1 MKKILKNLITIAMCL
16 FVFIGSNYVL
26 AYTPL
31 LDDVEYG
38 SQKIVNLPI
47 SNNDM
52 GIIKLMSD
60 PKPMPY

>member
-38 SQKIVNLPI
+38 SQKIINLPI
-47 SNNDM
+47 SNNM
-52 GIIKLMSD
+52 GIIKLMGD
-60 PKPMPY
+60 PKPIQD